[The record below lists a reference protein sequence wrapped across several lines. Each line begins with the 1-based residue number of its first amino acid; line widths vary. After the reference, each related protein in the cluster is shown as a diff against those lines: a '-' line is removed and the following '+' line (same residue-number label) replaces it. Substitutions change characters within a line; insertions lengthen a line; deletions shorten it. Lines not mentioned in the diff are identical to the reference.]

1 MPNITQNNKIAVVA
15 VSIFLVSFSAMM
27 IFLNQEE
34 SSPQY
39 LKSSVLEAAVSGQG
53 HGGEHSAYFSET
65 GGSAHGTT
73 DAEVDVENL
82 YRVLIGNFDDPV
94 FVLEPN
100 GQTKLLSSNFTELYG
115 YKLTDMGKNVF
126 FSYIS
131 PVDLPDFAKNY
142 TQVIQSGKSASGVG
156 PYRFIKKDG
165 GSSVHLSSFLPVVD
179 DNGKVTEVIGSIK
192 DITSKFKDFQDETA
206 DETAAVK

>member
-1 MPNITQNNKIAVVA
+1 MPNITQNNKIAVIA

-34 SSPQY
+34 SSLQY

-53 HGGEHSAYFSET
+53 YGSEHGAYFSET
-65 GGSAHGTT
+65 EKATEGSSE
-73 DAEVDVENL
+73 AEVNLEDL
-82 YRVLIGNFDDPV
+82 YRVLIGNFDDPM

-100 GQTKLLSSNFTELYG
+100 GQTKLLSGDFTKLYG
-115 YKLTDMGKNVF
+115 YKLSDMGKNVF
-126 FSYIS
+126 FAYIS

-142 TQVIQSGKSASGVG
+142 AQVIQSGKSANGVG

-165 GSSVHLSSFLPVVD
+165 GSAVHLSTLLPVVD
-179 DNGKVTEVIGSIK
+179 DNGKVMEVIGSIK
-192 DITSKFKDFQDETA
+192 DITSKFEDFKDE
-206 DETAAVK
+206 AAISK